1 VKQPIATIAERCPWC
16 RVELDGR
23 ILASFRNGKLTSLSQ
38 TRIIGSHE
46 YTWSHSEDGCR
57 VPSLDRISPVTNKSE
72 MTVDASRH
80 SRYSLNIESNLT
92 T

>member
-1 VKQPIATIAERCPWC
+1 MKQSIATIAERCPWC

-46 YTWSHSEDGCR
+46 YTWTHSEDGCR
-57 VPSLDRISPVTNKSE
+57 VPSLDRISPVITNKSA
-72 MTVDASRH
+72 TGIDTAVH
-80 SRYSLNIESNLT
+80 SR
-92 T
+92 